1 MKKWTVLLADDHVL
15 VRTGL
20 RHLINTFVKF
30 EVIGEASD
38 GLEVIRQSKTLHP
51 DIVLLDLAMPKM
63 RGLEAIHEIKRQ
75 SPTSKV
81 LVLSMYDREEYVRQ
95 SIRSG
100 ADGYLLKESAA
111 EELQS
116 ALLHVLE
123 ERMYLSPAI
132 SKSIVSE
139 WLLVTDRE
147 AAIDK
152 SELTERERS
161 ILKLLAEGYGNKEV
175 ADLLHISVKT
185 VETHRAHIMSKSE
198 SHNLAELVRYAIK
211 KGLVDL

>member
-198 SHNLAELVRYAIK
+198 SHNLAALVIYAIK